1 MDVLKL
7 KAAIVRAGYN
17 QRKLADKMG
26 MSKNTLNAKVNGK
39 SDISLTE
46 AIKFSKIL
54 NINTIEEKGE
64 IFLS

>member
-17 QRKLADKMG
+17 QLKLADEMG

-46 AIKFSKIL
+46 AVKLSKIL
-54 NINTIEEKGE
+54 NINTIEEKSE